1 MATLAT
7 FFRRSEA
14 PASVET
20 GTQRHVPRPEPDIFR
35 LRALPNEDVFFYC
48 KKIDNSGVVRQA
60 DPRSRGECWSA
71 IGMATAMVV
80 MLAGIMMPNVA
91 ATMAGYR
98 YQELKQEE
106 QRLLEERRVLD
117 LEEARLLSPE
127 RLEELARNRQL
138 VAPAPS
144 QVIHLDPN
152 ADGSLALNVK
162 K

>member
-1 MATLAT
+1 MATLAALWKHA
-7 FFRRSEA
+7 EA
-14 PASVET
+14 AAAAPGPALRV
-20 GTQRHVPRPEPDIFR
+20 EPDPYR

-48 KKIDNSGVVRQA
+48 KKIDNSGVVREA
-60 DPRSRGECWSA
+60 DPQSRGECWTA

-117 LEEARLLSPE
+117 LEEARLLSPD
-127 RLEELARNRQL
+127 RLEELARDRQL
-138 VAPAPS
+138 TAPAPS